1 MRTSACS
8 RRSRDGRWV
17 MGLVGRASHLLHLAP
32 RAGRG
37 RFASGAV
44 AKRSKSGE
52 GAFPQAETRGT
63 SPHPDSFAAL
73 GIRPLPAR
81 GERSS
86 MLQRLRDDQL
96 VPVALAAFSKSSI
109 TPLPTREAI
118 SV

>member
-8 RRSRDGRWV
+8 RRWRDGRWV
-17 MGLVGRASHLLHLAP
+17 LGLVGGASHFLHRAP

-63 SPHPDSFAAL
+63 APSSGFLRCARNPTSP
-73 GIRPLPAR
+73 RTR
-81 GERSS
+81 GEVEKV
-86 MLQRLRDDQL
+86 QRLRDDQL

-109 TPLPTREAI
+109 PPLPTGAAI

>member
-8 RRSRDGRWV
+8 KRSRDGRWV
-17 MGLVGRASHLLHLAP
+17 MGLVGHASHLLHLAP

-63 SPHPDSFAAL
+63 APSPGFLRCARNPTSP
-73 GIRPLPAR
+73 RTR
-81 GERSS
+81 GEVEYVAASS
-86 MLQRLRDDQL
+86 DDQL